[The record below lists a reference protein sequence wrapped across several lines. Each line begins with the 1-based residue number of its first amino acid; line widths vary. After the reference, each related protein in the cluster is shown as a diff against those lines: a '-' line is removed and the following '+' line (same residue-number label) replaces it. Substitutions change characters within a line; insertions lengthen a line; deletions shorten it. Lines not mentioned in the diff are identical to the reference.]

1 MTTGRVLALDHG
13 SVRIGVAVSDPLRIV
28 ATPLEVIPVAEFTAR
43 LAELIAEYR
52 PTEIVVGLP
61 ISLSGRE
68 GRAADA
74 ARKFGQEVAGASGL
88 PVHFVDERFT
98 TASAEAAL
106 LEGGV
111 KRRSRRQKVD
121 RVAAAVILRQ
131 FLDQTSGY
139 DRDPP
144 STP

>member
-28 ATPLEVIPVAEFTAR
+28 ASPLEVIPVGEFTAR
-43 LAELIAEYR
+43 LAELLAEYQ

-61 ISLSGRE
+61 VSLSGRE
-68 GRAADA
+68 GPAATA
-74 ARKFGQEVAGASGL
+74 ARKFGQEVGVASGL

-131 FLDQTSGY
+131 FLDQQSGS
-139 DRDPP
+139 DRDSSP
-144 STP
+144 TP

>member
-1 MTTGRVLALDHG
+1 MTGRVLALDHG

-28 ATPLEVIPVAEFTAR
+28 AAPLEVIPVGEFTDR
-43 LAELIAEYR
+43 LATLLTEYQ

-61 ISLSGRE
+61 VSLSGRE
-68 GRAADA
+68 GRAAIA
-74 ARKFGQEVAGASGL
+74 AREFGREVAVASGL

-131 FLDQTSGY
+131 FLDQQSGS

-144 STP
+144 SSS

>member
-1 MTTGRVLALDHG
+1 MMAGRVLAFDPG
-13 SVRIGVAVSDPLRIV
+13 SARIGVAVSDPLRVV
-28 ATPLEVIPVAEFTAR
+28 ATPLEVISVEEFSAR
-43 LAELIAEYR
+43 FPELLSEYQ

-61 ISLSGRE
+61 IGLSGRE
-68 GRAADA
+68 GRAAES
-74 ARKFGQEVAGASGL
+74 ARQFGQEVAAVSGL

-98 TASAEAAL
+98 TATAEAAL

-131 FLDQTSGY
+131 FLDRTSRP
-139 DRDPP
+139 DRDSP
-144 STP
+144 STS

>member
-1 MTTGRVLALDHG
+1 MTGRVLALDHG

-28 ATPLEVIPVAEFTAR
+28 AAPLEVIPVAEFTDRLVAL
-43 LAELIAEYR
+43 LAEYQ

-61 ISLSGRE
+61 VSLSGRE
-68 GRAADA
+68 GRAATA
-74 ARKFGQEVAGASGL
+74 AREFGQEVAAASGL

-131 FLDQTSGY
+131 FLDQQSGS
-139 DRDPP
+139 DRDLP
-144 STP
+144 SSP